1 MWKKLFVCLLLCG
14 AGMNPALAA
23 GQVDMQDG
31 EWEIT
36 TRVEMPGIPVQI
48 PPMTFSQCITQQDLV
63 PKNEQPDS
71 ECTVTHNQIDG
82 NTVVW
87 SIVCKGE
94 GGETR
99 GDGQIT
105 YHGDRFEGNMQMS
118 MPEGMTMTNYMN
130 GKRIGPCR

>member
-1 MWKKLFVCLLLCG
+1 MWKKLLFCLLFCG
-14 AGMNPALAA
+14 AGMSPASAA

-36 TRVEMPGIPVQI
+36 TRMEMPGIPVQI
-48 PPMTFSQCITQQDLV
+48 PPMTFSQCITQKDLV
-63 PKNEQPDS
+63 PQNEQPDS

-87 SIVCKGE
+87 SVVCKGE
-94 GGETR
+94 EGETR
-99 GDGQIT
+99 GDGRIT
-105 YHGDRFEGNMQMS
+105 YHGDRFEGSMKMS
-118 MPEGMTMTNYMN
+118 MPEGMSMTNHMS

>member
-1 MWKKLFVCLLLCG
+1 MWKKLLFFVFLC
-14 AGMNPALAA
+14 ALGMSSARAA
-23 GQVDMQDG
+23 GSIDMQEG
-31 EWEIT
+31 QWEIT
-36 TRVEMPGIPVQI
+36 TRMEMPGMPVQI

-63 PKNEQPDS
+63 PQNEQPDN
-71 ECTVTHNQIDG
+71 ECTVISNRIDG

-87 SIVCKGE
+87 SVVCKGE

-105 YHGDRFEGNMQMS
+105 YHGDHFEGSMQMA
-118 MPEGMTMTNYMN
+118 MPEGMTMTNYMS